1 MSHAATISET
11 TREFL
16 SEKHRLFIDGEWVDG
31 NGGIIDCVNPA
42 NGEIF
47 NRVTAASVS
56 DTEKAIDAAR
66 RAFNS
71 GVWHSKTPA
80 ERAKTLW
87 KIADLIDENAV
98 LLAEL
103 ETLDGGKLYP
113 AALNGEVA
121 MAAESFR
128 YYAGWATKLEGK
140 TTRISSA
147 GDMPFH
153 CYSEYHPVGVVGAIT
168 PWNGALVMAA
178 WKLAPALAAGCSCVL
193 KPSEQTNLST
203 LALGQLIEQAGI
215 PAGVVN
221 IVPGFGHDVGA
232 TIANSPL
239 VDKIS
244 FTGSTATGKKLLEAA
259 KGNLKK
265 LTLELGGKSPAIVL
279 DDADLEKAVPGIAG
293 GIFSNAGQVCVA
305 GSRLYVDHRIHDD
318 FVARL
323 VDYASKIEIGNG
335 FEQSSEMGPVISQSH
350 LDSIQ
355 SYVNYAVEAGANIA
369 CGGAA
374 LDTAGFYFPPTIL
387 TNVNETMQIARE
399 EVFGPVLVVQP
410 FENIDDVTSRA
421 NNSDYGLA
429 ASVWSQDIGKA
440 HALIRKLE
448 AGITWVNA
456 HGIPD
461 MAVPFGGFKQS
472 GWGREGG
479 LEGLLQYCELRST
492 LVNLT

>member
-1 MSHAATISET
+1 MSQSATISEA
-11 TREFL
+11 TRAFL
-16 SEKHRLFIDGEWVDG
+16 SEKHGPYIDGKWV
-31 NGGIIDCVNPA
+31 NGTGDPIDCINPA
-42 NGEIF
+42 SGQVFAKVNCAS
-47 NRVTAASVS
+47 TA
-56 DTEKAIDAAR
+56 DTESAIVAAR
-66 RAFNS
+66 RSFDV
-71 GVWHSKTPA
+71 GTWRSKTPA

-87 KIADLIDENAV
+87 KIADLIEENAI

-103 ETLDGGKLYP
+103 ETLDGGKLFS

-128 YYAGWATKLEGK
+128 YYAGWVTKLEGK
-140 TTRISSA
+140 TARISSA
-147 GDMPFH
+147 GKIPFH

-178 WKLAPALAAGCSCVL
+178 WKLAPAMAAGCSAVL

-203 LALGQLIEQAGI
+203 LVLGKLIEQAGV

-221 IVPGFGHDVGA
+221 IVPGSGNDVGSV
-232 TIANSPL
+232 IANSLL

-244 FTGSTATGKKLLEAA
+244 FTGSTVTGKKLVEAA

-279 DDADLEKAVPGIAG
+279 SDADLDRAVPGIAG

-305 GSRLYVDHRIHDD
+305 GSRLYVDHRIHDV
-318 FVARL
+318 FLKRL
-323 VDYASKIEIGNG
+323 VDHTSKIKVGDG
-335 FEQSSEMGPVISQSH
+335 FLQSSEMGPVISEGH
-350 LDSIQ
+350 LNNIQ
-355 SYVNYAVEAGANIA
+355 RFVSDAVKSGAKIA
-369 CGGAA
+369 CGGQKM
-374 LDTAGFYFPPTIL
+374 DTAGFYFPPTIL
-387 TNVNETMQIARE
+387 TNVDDSMQIARE

-410 FENIDDVTSRA
+410 FENLNDVISRA

-429 ASVWSQDIGKA
+429 ASVWTQDIGKA
-440 HALIRKLE
+440 HSLIRKLE

-461 MAVPFGGFKQS
+461 MAMPFGGFKQS

-492 LVNLT
+492 LVNLA

>member
-1 MSHAATISET
+1 MSQATTISDAT
-11 TREFL
+11 KTFL
-16 SEKHRLFIDGEWVDG
+16 SRTHRPFIGGEWVDG
-31 NGGIIDCVNPA
+31 NGGTINCVNPA
-42 NGEIF
+42 NGQVF
-47 NRVTAASVS
+47 ASVNTAS
-56 DTEKAIDAAR
+56 AEDAEKAIDAAR
-66 RAFNS
+66 QSFEA

-80 ERAKTLW
+80 ERAKILW
-87 KIADLIDENAV
+87 KIADLIEENAV

-103 ETLDGGKLYP
+103 ETLDGGKLYA

-140 TTRISSA
+140 TVQISSA
-147 GDMPFH
+147 GNMPFH
-153 CYSEYHPVGVVGAIT
+153 CYSDYHPVGVVGAIT

-178 WKLAPALAAGCSCVL
+178 WKLAPALAAGCSCVI

-203 LALGQLIEQAGI
+203 LVLGDLMQQAGI
-215 PAGVVN
+215 PDGVVN
-221 IVPGFGHDVGA
+221 ILPGSGHEVGA
-232 TIANSPL
+232 TIANSPK

-279 DDADLEKAVPGIAG
+279 SDADLDKAVPGIAD

-305 GSRLYVDHRIHDD
+305 GSRLYVDHRIYDV
-318 FVARL
+318 FVERL
-323 VDYASKIEIGNG
+323 VEHASKIKLGNG
-335 FEQSSEMGPVISQSH
+335 FDPSSQMGPVISSDH
-350 LDSIQ
+350 MNSIQ
-355 SYVNYAVEAGANIA
+355 RYVTNAVEAGAKVAI
-369 CGGAA
+369 GGQKQEGE
-374 LDTAGFYFPPTIL
+374 GFYFQPTIL
-387 TNVNETMQIARE
+387 VDVDETMQIARE

-410 FENIDDVTSRA
+410 FKGLDDVIARA
-421 NNSDYGLA
+421 NDSEYGLA

-440 HALIRKLE
+440 HSLIRQLE
-448 AGITWVNA
+448 AGITWVNV

-461 MAVPFGGFKQS
+461 MAMPFGGFKQS

-492 LVNLT
+492 LVNLS